1 MTVSMRALSLPRG
14 YSTFVSLDATIMSES
29 PASKRRRCS
38 SNNFAQSLASL
49 LSGPSVHYPHAVN
62 TQSPQLKSTHQP
74 EVLKSAQASHHASS
88 GGTLTQNESPAGAFS
103 NSTVVITGGSRGI
116 GFSIAQ
122 AFRQLGSRV
131 ILVGR
136 NTATLETARQ
146 KLIDITVPESTVPI
160 HVPVIAGWSAG
171 LDASGVAVMEGD
183 VSNVG
188 QVERICKQ
196 IMQQYGPVENLVNCA
211 GISKDSILLTM
222 DPIEAQ
228 EVIATNLFGTIN
240 MSRGIAKGM
249 LRRRKGC
256 IINVSSVLGI
266 KGMEGTSVYSA
277 SKAGVIG
284 FTRSLARE
292 LGPRGIRVS
301 AIAPGFIETDMTSSL
316 TEAQRAQ
323 YLAQT
328 PMGRFGGPE
337 EVAHAAIF
345 LAQAKY
351 MTGQT
356 LILDGGFSI

>member
-1 MTVSMRALSLPRG
+1 M
-14 YSTFVSLDATIMSES
+14 
-29 PASKRRRCS
+29 
-38 SNNFAQSLASL
+38 
-49 LSGPSVHYPHAVN
+49 
-62 TQSPQLKSTHQP
+62 
-74 EVLKSAQASHHASS
+74 
-88 GGTLTQNESPAGAFS
+88 LTQNESPAGAFS

-136 NTATLETARQ
+136 NSATLETARQ
-146 KLIDITVPESTVPI
+146 KLIDIAVPE
-160 HVPVIAGWSAG
+160 
-171 LDASGVAVMEGD
+171 DASGVAVMEGD